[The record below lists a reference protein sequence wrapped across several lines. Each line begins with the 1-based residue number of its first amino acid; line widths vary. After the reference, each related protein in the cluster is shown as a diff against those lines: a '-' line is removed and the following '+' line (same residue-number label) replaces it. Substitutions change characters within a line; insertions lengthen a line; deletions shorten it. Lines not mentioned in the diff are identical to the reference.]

1 MARKYKE
8 KFSNVD
14 TEVFKN
20 ILWGD
25 YYFNRET
32 RKFQRKPQ
40 PPPQDRKR
48 TFVEFVLDPI
58 YKIFAHT
65 VGKDRPHLEK
75 FLAQHLEIALYPD

>member
-8 KFSNVD
+8 KYSNVD
-14 TEVFKN
+14 TNVFKN

-25 YYFNRET
+25 YYFNREN

-48 TFVEFVLDPI
+48 TFV
-58 YKIFAHT
+58 
-65 VGKDRPHLEK
+65 
-75 FLAQHLEIALYPD
+75 